1 MIRYNDTSQKDNIK
15 ELLTPK
21 NETPTSAELYFY
33 GDIVSNWYGAWD
45 DSDQYPEAIRDF
57 LKEHDEKNLN
67 IYINSGGGS
76 VFAGLAIYNM
86 LKRHKGYKTVY
97 VDGIAASIASVI
109 AFAGD
114 RVIVP
119 SNAFIMIHKPW
130 VYCEGNSE
138 DFRKAA
144 DDLDALETGIINV
157 YQEHI
162 ADGVE
167 IDDIKNM
174 VAAETWLNGQEAAK
188 YFNIEIG
195 EAKEYAAKLT
205 YQYSNTPKE
214 VIKSAQADCDKTACK
229 TAEKITRIAI
239 NAITKGV

>member
-1 MIRYNDTSQKDNIK
+1 MIRYNNTSQKDNLK

-86 LKRHKGYKTVY
+86 LKRYKGYKTVY

-174 VAAETWLNGQEAAK
+174 VAAETWLNGREAAK
-188 YFNIEIG
+188 YFNIEVG
-195 EAKEYAAKLT
+195 GAKECAAKLT
-205 YQYSNTPKE
+205 HQYSNAPQE

-229 TAEKITRIAI
+229 TVEKITRIAI